1 MINTSS
7 KTNNFL
13 YLILKIIIL
22 EEKLSIE
29 DLNNK
34 IDLIE
39 FNYLFKNLN
48 IENLYKII
56 KKQKLSVLISKSI
69 FLKENMPTYFNRI
82 IENNLVVAKK
92 ICFENMVLS
101 CEIYKIL
108 KKENIDVIFF
118 KGSTLSL
125 QTTGSIFDRGPS
137 RDIDF
142 LVKEKSLIKTIEI
155 LKQHG
160 FKKTFLHS
168 CQEALRFR
176 SLKQLGNHPPA
187 RGQIPERG
195 VQGFFS
201 QFS

>member
-39 FNYLFKNLN
+39 FNYLFQNLN

-69 FLKENMPTYFNRI
+69 FLK
-82 IENNLVVAKK
+82 K
-92 ICFENMVLS
+92 ICPL
-101 CEIYKIL
+101 IL
-108 KKENIDVIFF
+108 
-118 KGSTLSL
+118 
-125 QTTGSIFDRGPS
+125 
-137 RDIDF
+137 
-142 LVKEKSLIKTIEI
+142 IE
-155 LKQHG
+155 
-160 FKKTFLHS
+160 
-168 CQEALRFR
+168 
-176 SLKQLGNHPPA
+176 
-187 RGQIPERG
+187 
-195 VQGFFS
+195 
-201 QFS
+201 